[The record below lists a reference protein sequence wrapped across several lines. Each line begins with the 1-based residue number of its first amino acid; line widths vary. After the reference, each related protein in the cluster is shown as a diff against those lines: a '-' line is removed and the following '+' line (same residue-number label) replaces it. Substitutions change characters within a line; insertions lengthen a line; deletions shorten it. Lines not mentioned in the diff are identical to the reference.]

1 VKGRRIV
8 ITGCGAISP
17 VGIGV
22 SETWENLLEGVPGGG
37 PITIF
42 DASDQS
48 VRLAAEV
55 KDWDPSRYF
64 EPKDARKMDRFTQFG
79 VAAAAEAIERSGLT
93 VDDPSRVG
101 AIIGSGI
108 GGMIIYEKQHEALL
122 KGGPRRVSPF
132 FIPMMIGD
140 MVAGLVSIRH
150 GLKGPNYCTVS
161 ACASG
166 ANAIVDAAMMIG
178 TDVADAMVCGGSE
191 ATITSMAV
199 AGFSNMKA
207 LSSRNDTPGS
217 ASRPF
222 DKTRDGFVIGEGAG
236 IVVLEEAERAKAR
249 GATILAEV
257 TGWGLSADAFH
268 MTAPAADGSGAASA
282 MRQALKCAELD
293 PSAIDY
299 INAHG
304 TSTPLN
310 DKIEVRAVKEVF
322 KDHAYKLKMGSTKS
336 MTGHLLGAAG
346 GLEAVICALAIQ
358 SGRIPPTINLEEPDP
373 DCDLDH
379 VSDGP
384 VKMDLQ
390 HVLTNSFG
398 FGGHNVALI
407 LSRYQN

>member
-1 VKGRRIV
+1 VKGRRVV

-22 SETWENLLEGVPGGG
+22 SETWEKLLDGVPGGG

-55 KDWDPSRYF
+55 KNWDPSLYF

-79 VAAAAEAIERSGLT
+79 VAAAAEAIENSGLT

-122 KGGPRRVSPF
+122 RGGPRRVSPF

-166 ANAIVDAAMMIG
+166 ANAIVDAAMLIG
-178 TDVADAMVCGGSE
+178 TGTADAMVCGGSE

-222 DKTRDGFVIGEGAG
+222 DRTRDGFVIGEGAG

-249 GATILAEV
+249 GADIIAEV
-257 TGWGLSADAFH
+257 AGWGLSADAYH
-268 MTAPAADGSGAASA
+268 MTAPAPDGSGAASA
-282 MRQALKCAELD
+282 MRQALQSAELD
-293 PSAIDY
+293 PTAIDY

-310 DKIEVRAVKEVF
+310 DRIEVHAVKEVF

-346 GLEAVICALAIQ
+346 GLEAVISALAIQ
-358 SGRIPPTINLEEPDP
+358 NRRIPPTINLKEPDP

-384 VKMDLQ
+384 VEMDVR
-390 HVLTNSFG
+390 HVLSNSFG

-407 LSRYQN
+407 LSRFQN

>member
-1 VKGRRIV
+1 MKGRRVV

-22 SETWENLLEGVPGGG
+22 SETWEKLLDGVPGGG

-55 KDWDPSRYF
+55 KNWDPSLYF

-79 VAAAAEAIERSGLT
+79 VAAAAEAIENSGLI

-122 KGGPRRVSPF
+122 RGGPRRVSPF

-166 ANAIVDAAMMIG
+166 ANAIVDAAMLIG
-178 TDVADAMVCGGSE
+178 TGTADAMVCGGSE

-222 DKTRDGFVIGEGAG
+222 DRTRDGFVIGEGAG

-249 GATILAEV
+249 GAEIIAEV
-257 TGWGLSADAFH
+257 VGWGLSADAYH
-268 MTAPAADGSGAASA
+268 MTAPAPDGSGAASA
-282 MRQALKCAELD
+282 MRQALQSAELD
-293 PSAIDY
+293 PTAIDY

-310 DKIEVRAVKEVF
+310 DRIEVHAVKEVF

-346 GLEAVICALAIQ
+346 GLEAVISALAIQ
-358 SGRIPPTINLEEPDP
+358 NGRIPPTINLKEPDP

-384 VKMDLQ
+384 VEMDVR
-390 HVLTNSFG
+390 HVLSNSFG

-407 LSRYQN
+407 LSRFQN